1 MKDVKFDEQL
11 EDCLY
16 TFFSEII
23 DSNKSI
29 SIKHENAV
37 YKSIWDFWEC
47 EL

>member
-16 TFFSEII
+16 AFFSEII

-29 SIKHENAV
+29 PIKQEGAV